1 LELPRPA
8 YGAVL
13 LREPPCRLSY
23 GWSFTSGLAALASM
37 LPCAR
42 HPRAQLAALRAS
54 LRMALWGWSGSPLP
68 PPSLLLKTAPPLIR
82 LTASPPWAFRVLL
95 PLVLVGG

>member
-1 LELPRPA
+1 MELPRLA
-8 YGAVL
+8 DGAVL
-13 LREPPCRLSY
+13 LREPPCRL
-23 GWSFTSGLAALASM
+23 SFTSGLAALASM